1 MEDLRAV
8 LKIMQTSDIH
18 KTWGPEEIDRCIVTP
33 LKLSQYSIITENNE
47 PVVFGTWGFPTES
60 QIEEYLKTQKFPIEG
75 YKSKGK
81 DVWMIDF
88 ISKKDYTLKGVKY
101 FKYLLQNKGYDKA
114 IWFRLRTLKIG
125 WHKLKG
131 K

>member
-33 LKLSQYSIITENNE
+33 LELSQYSIITENNE